1 MPNEFNDVKPQSSTP
16 VHSWSSGIA
25 LVRQLHDK
33 DMAAEAQV
41 VTDLCAA
48 LDRAHT
54 EAQRQNLEIA
64 RLRNQRDGLHEAV
77 NRERDR
83 GLERVAAVE
92 KKLDAWDELR
102 KAFAFMLGRD
112 PEQWPE
118 HGNAPLAIT
127 ASFALMR
134 QRVAQLEAVDS
145 PERTLWKASRYDH
158 TQDHRVRSELHALW
172 QATHK
177 FSVAM
182 MTKLAAKALE
192 EAEGWDLPDNR
203 RGIANQLLEHAYR
216 LVDGQPEQAVDVAN
230 LAMFLWWQASQRPG
244 AVS

>member
-1 MPNEFNDVKPQSSTP
+1 MPDEFNDVKPQSSTP
-16 VHSWSSGIA
+16 VHSWCSGIA

-48 LDRAHT
+48 LDHAQT
-54 EAQRQNLEIA
+54 EAHRQNLEIA

-102 KAFAFMLGRD
+102 GAVARLLGRD
-112 PEQWPE
+112 PETWPH
-118 HGNAPLAIT
+118 HGNAPLAI
-127 ASFALMR
+127 ASSVALLR
-134 QRVAQLEAVDS
+134 QRVAQLEAIDS
-145 PERTLWKASRYDH
+145 PERTLWQASGYDATSDPAVKFQLH
-158 TQDHRVRSELHALW
+158 TLW